1 MIVKIAF
8 QVRVAPPQN
17 FVAPHPEGEESKDQ
31 VVYDH
36 HSQLQKTAFSLVKIR
51 LALGSPGWLVVT
63 MPKMAQYTGKW
74 LLTSL

>member
-17 FVAPHPEGEESKDQ
+17 FVAPYPEGEEGKDQ

-36 HSQLQKTAFSLVKIR
+36 QSQYCLHLINWYWKGLFHMWTDDSILNFSFPR
-51 LALGSPGWLVVT
+51 
-63 MPKMAQYTGKW
+63 KM
-74 LLTSL
+74 

>member
-1 MIVKIAF
+1 MPISNVVIIIFVMIVKIAF

-36 HSQLQKTAFSLVKIR
+36 HSQFCLHLIN
-51 LALGSPGWLVVT
+51 
-63 MPKMAQYTGKW
+63 
-74 LLTSL
+74 